1 MIERL
6 TGVCVHKGATSAV
19 IDVNGVG
26 YGIEMAET
34 SLLLLPLLSKPQT
47 IWIYTLVRE
56 DALRLFGF
64 LTHDERALFLALIDV
79 NKVGPKHALSI
90 LGNMGLALIVRA
102 SETEDSAAFKA
113 VPGIGEEL
121 ASRLALEMKR
131 KIKKL
136 IAQGFQIPE
145 PRAAA
150 GACAE
155 LDSIDSKDSKELD
168 KILVDDLRSALE
180 NFGYKG
186 KELEPLLL
194 RYARK
199 PPSLELGELMR
210 LALAELTG
218 KARSSAQKAALEDTF

>member
-26 YGIEMAET
+26 YGVEMTDA
-34 SLLLLPLLSKPQT
+34 SLMALELYGKART

-64 LTHDERALFLALIDV
+64 LSHDERAMFLMLLDV

-90 LGNMGLALIVRA
+90 LGSMDLSAIVRA
-102 SETEDSAAFKA
+102 SEMEDSAAFRS
-113 VPGIGEEL
+113 VSGIGEEL
-121 ASRLALEMKR
+121 AKRLALEMKR

-136 IAQGFQIPE
+136 YSQGFQALEPIIPDAGGVTAVFE
-145 PRAAA
+145 PKRQQ
-150 GACAE
+150 GLE
-155 LDSIDSKDSKELD
+155 KSVI
-168 KILVDDLRSALE
+168 DDLRSALE

-194 RYARK
+194 RFAKK
-199 PPSLELGELMR
+199 PPSLQLSELMR

-218 KARSSAQKAALEDTF
+218 ATRGGAAKAPLEETF